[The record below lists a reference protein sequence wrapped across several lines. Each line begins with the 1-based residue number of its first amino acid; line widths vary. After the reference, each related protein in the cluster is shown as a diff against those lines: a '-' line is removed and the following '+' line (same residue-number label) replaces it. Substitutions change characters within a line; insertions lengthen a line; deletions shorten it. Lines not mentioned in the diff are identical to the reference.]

1 MQINKK
7 LFKNVDYSILISEIA
22 ITIIGIITI
31 QSATGGL
38 TRSFKYQIIWLILSL
53 IAGLVIFLIDYNTIG
68 GYHKVLYFVS
78 IGMLI
83 LVLIVGKK
91 VNGARAWLGIGSLGI
106 QPSEFAK
113 LITII
118 TLAKLMEEM
127 EDINTFKNMSKL
139 LFYALLPMLLIHK
152 QPDDGT
158 VLIFGVIILGML
170 FVGGLNL
177 KVIYGGAVIALLS
190 LITVWKLDILPYHQ
204 RNRIMVF
211 LRPELDRLGKG
222 YNAFMAKV
230 AIGSGNFWGTGI
242 NHGNL
247 SSGNFI
253 PESNTDFI
261 FSVFAEEWGF
271 LGSTILLLLYF
282 NIVIKSLKIVKTSKD
297 KFGLYTVVGVL
308 TMFIFQ
314 ILQNIGMDIGLMPI
328 TGIPLP
334 LMSAGGSSL
343 LTTFC
348 SIALILNI
356 GARRNKLDFSRR

>member
-7 LFKNVDYSILISEIA
+7 LFKNADYGILLSEIA
-22 ITIIGIITI
+22 IAIIGIITI
-31 QSATGGL
+31 QSATGGI
-38 TRSFKYQIIWLILSL
+38 TRSFKFQIIWLILSL
-53 IAGLVIFLIDYNTIG
+53 VAGLIVFLVDYNTIG
-68 GYHKVLYFVS
+68 GYHKVLYFLS

-83 LVLIVGKK
+83 LVLLVGSK
-91 VNGARAWLGIGSLGI
+91 VHGARSWLGIGSLGI

-113 LITII
+113 LTTII
-118 TLAKLMEEM
+118 TLAKLMEDM

-158 VLIFGVIILGML
+158 VLIFAVTILGML

-177 KVIYGGAVIALLS
+177 KVIYGGIITAVLS
-190 LITVWKLDILPYHQ
+190 LTAIWKLDILPYHQ

-211 LRPELDRLGKG
+211 LRPELDRLGEG
-222 YNAFMAKV
+222 YNAFIAKV
-230 AIGSGNFWGTGI
+230 AIGSGNIWGMGI

-247 SSGNFI
+247 SSGDFI

-271 LGSTILLLLYF
+271 LGSAVLLALYI
-282 NIVIKSLKIVKTSKD
+282 NIVIRSLKIVKTSKD
-297 KFGLYTVVGVL
+297 KFGLYSVVGIL

-343 LTTFC
+343 LTTVC
-348 SIALILNI
+348 SIAFILNI